1 MEDAARMAYKDMVRW
16 VQEKT
21 GMSDMEAYLFVSHNV
36 QASIAQM
43 VDPQYTVM
51 VKLLKNR
58 LPLAKPPSTEA
69 R

>member
-1 MEDAARMAYKDMVRW
+1 MD
-16 VQEKT
+16 
-21 GMSDMEAYLFVSHNV
+21 AYLFVSHNV

-51 VKLLKNR
+51 AKLLKNR
-58 LPLAKPPSTEA
+58 LPPAKPPSTEA